1 MLAFENVLI
10 AVEGADYYESLF
22 KGQGDP
28 SDAPVRQALERTLEL
43 FEHANSDLDTI
54 TWDASL
60 DRLEQGNAAMT
71 IAGDWARGNLEARG
85 LVAGE
90 DFAQVPMPGADGI
103 FVMAVDSFAVP
114 AAAPSV
120 GGALHLLE
128 TFASKDAQI
137 SYNEHIG
144 ATPARNDI
152 DPSTVD
158 PDVQARLSS
167 LETERV
173 VLAVSALMPPAAHA
187 VLQTALADFV
197 ETRNPE
203 AVISALNDYYA
214 GL

>member
-1 MLAFENVLI
+1 M
-10 AVEGADYYESLF
+10 
-22 KGQGDP
+22 
-28 SDAPVRQALERTLEL
+28 
-43 FEHANSDLDTI
+43 
-54 TWDASL
+54 ASAS
-60 DRLEQGNAAMT
+60 AA
-71 IAGDWARGNLEARG
+71 
-85 LVAGE
+85 
-90 DFAQVPMPGADGI
+90 I